1 MLTPILIALAVI
13 VVLFVIIVAMQPGKF
28 SVSRSATVSAPPG
41 IVFAQV
47 NDLHKWEAWNPW
59 GKIDPAMKTAY
70 EGAAAGPGAK
80 YSWTGSAK
88 VGTGSMTITDSRPGE
103 LVRLKLEF
111 LKPFKATNVAEF
123 TFKPEGGQTV
133 VTWTMSGEKN
143 FVSKAIGL
151 CLSMDKM
158 CGGPF
163 EKGLAD
169 MKQAAEAP
177 NKQ

>member
-1 MLTPILIALAVI
+1 MLTPILITIAVI
-13 VVLFVIIVAMQPGKF
+13 IVLFVIIVAMQPATF
-28 SVSRSATVSAPPG
+28 SVSRSATVSAPPAV
-41 IVFAQV
+41 VFAQV

-59 GKIDPAMKTAY
+59 GKLDPAMKTSY

-111 LKPFKATNVAEF
+111 LKPFKATNTAEF
-123 TFKPEGGQTV
+123 TFKPEGNQTV
-133 VTWTMSGEKN
+133 VTWAMTGNKN
-143 FVSKAIGL
+143 FVSKAM
-151 CLSMDKM
+151 CLFVSMDKM
-158 CGGPF
+158 CGGAF

-169 MKQAAEAP
+169 MKKAAEAA
-177 NKQ
+177 